1 MPTRIVTYA
10 HRYKRPPRKKKAVPL
25 QVPAIVRSGRKRGD
39 VPKSAPAANDDRKP
53 AIVTVSSKRD
63 RLRRREAAAADDAG
77 REKSPEELE
86 EEARAEAFLAR
97 MMRPRD
103 DI

>member
-53 AIVTVSSKRD
+53 AIVTVPSKWD
-63 RLRRREAAAADDAG
+63 RMRRREAAATG
-77 REKSPEELE
+77 RQKSPEEME
-86 EEARAEAFLAR
+86 EEARAEAFLRR
-97 MMRPRD
+97 MMRD
-103 DI
+103 ALS